1 MQAREVMSYPVVSV
15 TESTGAAEASM
26 LLCTKGFTALPVV
39 DDDGRLIGI
48 VTEADLIRDRIPPD
62 PRIHGR
68 HLHAHASAPLLVRD
82 VMTTPVESLTAGA
95 DVADAAR
102 IMIDER
108 IRCLPIVDGYG
119 LVGILTRRDL
129 LRAALAHD
137 DQDLAEEISRQL
149 AQVDTPER
157 WSVSV
162 QAGVA
167 DIEDF
172 GTDTEDRARAAAL
185 AAAVPGVVQ
194 VHARHQTPDPF

>member
-1 MQAREVMSYPVVSV
+1 MQAREVMTHPVVTVTTSTSV
-15 TESTGAAEASM
+15 TEASR
-26 LLCTKGFTALPVV
+26 LLCANGFTALPVV
-39 DDDGRLIGI
+39 DDDDALVGI

-62 PRIHGR
+62 PRVHGR
-68 HLHAHASAPLLVRD
+68 HPHVRSSGPPLVQD

-102 IMIDER
+102 IMINER
-108 IRCLPIVDGYG
+108 IRCLPIIDGDG

-149 AQVDTPER
+149 AGVDTPDR

-172 GTDTEDRARAAAL
+172 GTDTEDRARAARL

>member
-1 MQAREVMSYPVVSV
+1 
-15 TESTGAAEASM
+15 
-26 LLCTKGFTALPVV
+26 
-39 DDDGRLIGI
+39 
-48 VTEADLIRDRIPPD
+48 
-62 PRIHGR
+62 
-68 HLHAHASAPLLVRD
+68 
-82 VMTTPVESLTAGA
+82 MTTPVESLTAGA

-172 GTDTEDRARAAAL
+172 GTDTEDRARATAL

-194 VHARHQTPDPF
+194 VYARHQTPDPF

>member
-1 MQAREVMSYPVVSV
+1 MRARDIMTKTVVSV
-15 TESTGAAEASM
+15 LPTTAVTDAAGTLSYR
-26 LLCTKGFTALPVV
+26 GFTALPVV
-39 DDDGRLIGI
+39 NEAGELIGI

-62 PRIHGR
+62 PRVHGR
-68 HLHAHASAPLLVRD
+68 HPHVPSSGPPLVQD

-149 AQVDTPER
+149 AGVDTPDR

-172 GTDTEDRARAAAL
+172 GTDTEDRARAARL